1 MIYILV
7 GEKNHTEN
15 NRLLVLVVGVLI
27 LMYLLL
33 FILSISGNS
42 TVLIPEGLTT
52 QVTTITSIVEV
63 VIEVVIEV
71 VADIVAALVEAAIM
85 IIMTVIGCRTM
96 MVINLGET
104 TVAKAEKV
112 LMTPLMIMVTTP
124 EAAPKAATS
133 TEETIANVAIMM
145 TIIIIPV
152 TNMVATGVVD
162 ITRTTGE
169 VAMTETEVAVVTL
182 VGVVKIVEGE

>member
-71 VADIVAALVEAAIM
+71 VADIVAALVEVAIK
-85 IIMTVIGCRTM
+85 IIMMVIGCRIM
-96 MVINLGET
+96 MAINLGET

-162 ITRTTGE
+162 ITRTTEE
-169 VAMTETEVAVVTL
+169 VAMTETEVAVATL
-182 VGVVKIVEGE
+182 VEVDKIVEGE

>member
-1 MIYILV
+1 MAI
-7 GEKNHTEN
+7 EEA
-15 NRLLVLVVGVLI
+15 
-27 LMYLLL
+27 
-33 FILSISGNS
+33 
-42 TVLIPEGLTT
+42 EA
-52 QVTTITSIVEV
+52 EV
-63 VIEVVIEV
+63 MAEAEAEVMAEEEVVIEV

-85 IIMTVIGCRTM
+85 IIMTEIGCRTM
-96 MVINLGET
+96 MAINLGET

-182 VGVVKIVEGE
+182 VEVVKIVEGE

>member
-7 GEKNHTEN
+7 GEKNHNEN

-63 VIEVVIEV
+63 VIEVV
-71 VADIVAALVEAAIM
+71 ADIVAALVEAAIM
-85 IIMTVIGCRTM
+85 IIMTVIGCRIM
-96 MVINLGET
+96 MAINLGET
-104 TVAKAEKV
+104 TVAKVEKV

-124 EAAPKAATS
+124 EAAPKAAPS

-162 ITRTTGE
+162 ITRTTEE
-169 VAMTETEVAVVTL
+169 VAMTETEVAVATL
-182 VGVVKIVEGE
+182 VEVVKIVEGE